1 MIGAILD
8 SLKGELDL
16 IFKIEISFFVIKVCI
31 GNNLSGNKKI
41 PRRNANASGGGR
53 REYIEAKLPYWQH
66 EVAYSMAGIQ
76 EPPISSMAFL
86 TRES

>member
-41 PRRNANASGGGR
+41 PRRNANASGGGEGSTLGLSYR
-53 REYIEAKLPYWQH
+53 IGNMRLVIRWQASKNRPYPQWL
-66 EVAYSMAGIQ
+66 S
-76 EPPISSMAFL
+76 
-86 TRES
+86 

>member
-31 GNNLSGNKKI
+31 GNNLFGNKKI
-41 PRRNANASGGGR
+41 PRRNANASGMGEGSTLR
-53 REYIEAKLPYWQH
+53 LSYRIGNMRLLIRWQASKNRPYPQWL
-66 EVAYSMAGIQ
+66 S
-76 EPPISSMAFL
+76 
-86 TRES
+86 